1 MITIRQ
7 KKDPKLDL
15 YTFRK
20 NCYKASKR
28 VGVGEKWANAKNMKR
43 LLSFSPIVL

>member
-15 YTFRK
+15 DIFRK

-28 VGVGEKWANAKNMKR
+28 VGVGEKWANAKYY
-43 LLSFSPIVL
+43 LSFPPIVL